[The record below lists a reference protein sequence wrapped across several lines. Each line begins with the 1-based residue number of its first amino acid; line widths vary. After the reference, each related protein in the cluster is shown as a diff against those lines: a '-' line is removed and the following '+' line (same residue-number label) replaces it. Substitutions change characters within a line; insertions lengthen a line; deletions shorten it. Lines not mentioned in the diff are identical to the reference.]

1 MTFRQELV
9 ERAKGRGARI
19 LLPEGGD
26 PRVQAAARRLESE
39 GIPAIAFDGD
49 MSIGDGSY
57 LLIPV
62 RVMIDEDDL
71 SEARAIILG

>member
-1 MTFRQELV
+1 MRLV
-9 ERAKGRGARI
+9 ELGRYSRNEALIIVG
-19 LLPEGGD
+19 
-26 PRVQAAARRLESE
+26 RLESE

-71 SEARAIILG
+71 PEARAIIPD

>member
-1 MTFRQELV
+1 MSLV
-9 ERAKGRGARI
+9 ELGRYGRNEALI
-19 LLPEGGD
+19 IVG
-26 PRVQAAARRLESE
+26 RLESE

>member
-1 MTFRQELV
+1 MSLV
-9 ERAKGRGARI
+9 ELGRYSRNEALIIVG
-19 LLPEGGD
+19 
-26 PRVQAAARRLESE
+26 RLESE

-71 SEARAIILG
+71 SKARAIIPD

>member
-1 MTFRQELV
+1 MSLV
-9 ERAKGRGARI
+9 ELGRYSRNEALIIVG
-19 LLPEGGD
+19 
-26 PRVQAAARRLESE
+26 RLESE
-39 GIPAIAFDGD
+39 GIPAIASDGD

-71 SEARAIILG
+71 PEARAIIPD